1 MKYFI
6 DFDSMEIYTINEIKT
21 AFESVRDEL
30 ENNIDFESYLENMIT
45 LGHEKEGGV
54 VEVSEKWI
62 LIDDCTTCKA
72 ACFETELNAET
83 KKDAIEAARDEWERL
98 TNHDKKQRDSF
109 YIARGVYYD
118 GVVYYETLHDIE
130 TIK

>member
-6 DFDSMEIYTINEIKT
+6 DFDSNELYTLDEMKT
-21 AFESVRDEL
+21 AFESVRDEIKD
-30 ENNIDFESYLENMIT
+30 NDFESYLERLLL
-45 LGHEKEGGV
+45 LGRDKIGGV
-54 VEVSEKWI
+54 VEVNEKWI
-62 LIDDCTTCKA
+62 LIDDCTTCRA
-72 ACFETELNAET
+72 ACFETELNVET